1 MQTSPLG
8 TVELLLRLRWL
19 LRSRSSSTLP
29 FHPDL
34 VADECRAGARRHPR
48 ALMTSNNPDVKTLA
62 PLVLVVDDD
71 RDTRDMYALFLEL
84 SGYRVV
90 AAPDASSALEI
101 ALAQE
106 PQVVITDFMLPGGVS
121 GADLCR
127 NLKQHERTAHVP
139 ALLVTGS
146 SRRSDAELALGAGC
160 ADIRVK
166 PYLPDALLHDV
177 QSLTSASSGPVL
189 STSAS

>member
-1 MQTSPLG
+1 MISNSPL
-8 TVELLLRLRWL
+8 
-19 LRSRSSSTLP
+19 P
-29 FHPDL
+29 
-34 VADECRAGARRHPR
+34 
-48 ALMTSNNPDVKTLA
+48 KTLA

-71 RDTRDMYALFLEL
+71 RDTREMYSLFLEL

-106 PQVVITDFMLPGGVS
+106 PHVVITDFMLPGGLT

-127 NLKQHERTAHVP
+127 NLKQHQRTAHVP

-166 PYLPDALLHDV
+166 PYLPEALLRDV
-177 QSLTSASSGPVL
+177 QTLTTDSSGPML

>member
-1 MQTSPLG
+1 M
-8 TVELLLRLRWL
+8 
-19 LRSRSSSTLP
+19 TL
-29 FHPDL
+29 H
-34 VADECRAGARRHPR
+34 
-48 ALMTSNNPDVKTLA
+48 NPDGKTLA

-71 RDTRDMYALFLEL
+71 QDTREMYALFLEL

-90 AAPDASSALEI
+90 SAPDASSALEI
-101 ALAQE
+101 ALAQG
-106 PQVVITDFMLPGGVS
+106 PHVVVTDFMLPGGVS

-127 NLKQHERTAHVP
+127 KLKQHETTAHVP

-146 SRRSDAELALGAGC
+146 TRRSDAELALGAGC

-177 QSLTSASSGPVL
+177 RALTATSGPDFRPAV
-189 STSAS
+189 S

>member
-1 MQTSPLG
+1 
-8 TVELLLRLRWL
+8 
-19 LRSRSSSTLP
+19 
-29 FHPDL
+29 
-34 VADECRAGARRHPR
+34 
-48 ALMTSNNPDVKTLA
+48 MTSNSPDVKTLT

-71 RDTRDMYALFLEL
+71 KDTREMYALVLQL

-106 PQVVITDFMLPGGVS
+106 PQLVITDFMLPGGVS

-139 ALLVTGS
+139 SLLVTGS
-146 SRRSDAELALGAGC
+146 SRRSDAKLALGAGC

-166 PYLPDALLHDV
+166 PYLPDALLRDV
-177 QSLTSASSGPVL
+177 QSLTSASSGALL
-189 STSAS
+189 STPRS